1 MILPLLVPVNSV
13 PTKWGYKAQ
22 SHPPLAPWRE
32 CWGSPWTEGVFVNA
46 YILQFLTGLQLGAIY
61 ALIALGLTLIF
72 GTLGVVNFAHG
83 ALYILA
89 AYAAVLVATKIGFL
103 WAVVLVPSALF
114 CFGIVL
120 ERGLIRFFYSR
131 PHTDQILVTF
141 GLAMV
146 NEEMLKWIFGASNIP
161 FSLPRWGAGNTILY
175 GLGVVVPAP
184 IPGLRIPLPLVQGF
198 IFYPTWRLL
207 LILVAFCTVLG
218 LFILLQFT
226 RFGLVV
232 RAGRR
237 EPEMLRFLGVNITQC
252 FTVVF
257 GLGCMIAGIAGVFGG
272 PITQVSPGVGMAL
285 LVPSFLVVVIGG
297 MGSLAGALVA
307 AVMLGMALAF
317 TAELAALQQIII
329 YLVAVVVLLVR
340 PRGLFGQK
348 GVFE

>member
-1 MILPLLVPVNSV
+1 M
-13 PTKWGYKAQ
+13 
-22 SHPPLAPWRE
+22 
-32 CWGSPWTEGVFVNA
+32 NA
-46 YILQFLTGLQLGAIY
+46 FILQFLTGLQLGAIY

-83 ALYILA
+83 ALYIIA
-89 AYAAVLVATKIGFL
+89 AYIAVLIATRVSFL
-103 WAVVLVPSALF
+103 WAILLVPLALF
-114 CFGIVL
+114 LLGLVL
-120 ERGLIRFFYSR
+120 ERGLMRFFYSR

-141 GLAMV
+141 GLAIV
-146 NEEMLKWIFGASNIP
+146 TEETLKWIFGASNISFP
-161 FSLPRWGAGNTILY
+161 LPPWGAGNTILY
-175 GLGVVVPAP
+175 SPGAVVPAP

-207 LILVAFCTVLG
+207 LILVSLGTVAG
-218 LFILLQFT
+218 LFALLHCT

-232 RAGRR
+232 RAGMR
-237 EPEMLRFLGVNITQC
+237 EPEMLRFLGVNITRH
-252 FTVVF
+252 FAIVF
-257 GLGCMIAGIAGVFGG
+257 GLGCMIAGVAGVFGG

-317 TAELAALQQIII
+317 TAELAALQQIIV

-340 PRGLFGQK
+340 PRGLFGQQ
-348 GVFE
+348 GVLE